1 MHKAIHWGS
10 FPTRSPISIASNR
23 CDERFPCWPMVY
35 LPPTV
40 QVEKMSPP
48 SPVNVPYTEVAFR
61 NPRAVVHT
69 SSKNAPQCRERS
81 KGQDAEP
88 PQLARLTRPAPECF
102 LFVERDDVAHYSTFI
117 AGIGQVRDNTVCL
130 IGMG

>member
-1 MHKAIHWGS
+1 MQVSCDKGVAIHIWRRATTNPQPS
-10 FPTRSPISIASNR
+10 TTP
-23 CDERFPCWPMVY
+23 
-35 LPPTV
+35 PPTA
-40 QVEKMSPP
+40 KPFSP
-48 SPVNVPYTEVAFR
+48 
-61 NPRAVVHT
+61 
-69 SSKNAPQCRERS
+69 SKNAPQCRERS